1 MPYCK
6 NNKTKIYK
14 GTEPS
19 PTGRGFHS
27 SFERVGKRMKGKDKT
42 LWEVKK
48 TSNGSKRW
56 VKVLK
61 VSKVS
66 KMKGGANQYNNP
78 CFVAFTTNWCS
89 YCHQLKPQWEH
100 FQNNY
105 VNNNNNKNIH
115 IINIDCEEHPDIAKY
130 HGVSGYPT
138 IKYLPNG
145 LSNNQGSVHYQGERN
160 FNEFS
165 RFLSQFRK

>member
-1 MPYCK
+1 MLNK
-6 NNKTKIYK
+6 NNKNNKNNKIK
-14 GTEPS
+14 PS
-19 PTGRGFHS
+19 PTGLGLPS
-27 SFERVGKRMKGKDKT
+27 NSFSVGTVMKGRDGNYWK
-42 LWEVKK
+42 VKK
-48 TSNGSKRW
+48 MNMGPKRW
-56 VKVLK
+56 IK
-61 VSKVS
+61 VSKS
-66 KMKGGANQYNNP
+66 QKIKGGTNQYNKP

-89 YCHQLKPQWEH
+89 YCHQLKPHWEH

-105 VNNNNNKNIH
+105 VKKNRNNSKKID
-115 IINIDCEEHPDIAKY
+115 IVNIDCEEHPDIAKY